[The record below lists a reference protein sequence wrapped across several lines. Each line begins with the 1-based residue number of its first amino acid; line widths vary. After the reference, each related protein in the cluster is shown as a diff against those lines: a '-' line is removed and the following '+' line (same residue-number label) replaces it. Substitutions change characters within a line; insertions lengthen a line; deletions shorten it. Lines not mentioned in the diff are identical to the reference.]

1 MDDAQWSGRAIQY
14 SPIGVIRSPFT
25 KRQGMPIQA
34 AFADGAAGTVDLKPQ
49 YAEGLKDLEGFSH
62 LILVYHFHRSE
73 GYQLR
78 VRPFLDE
85 ATRGVF
91 ATRAPRRP
99 NAIGISTVR
108 LERIEGNRLYVSDL
122 DMVDGTPLLDI
133 KPYVPQ
139 FDDRQK
145 ARIGWLEGRV
155 REGSSVRADDRFR

>member
-1 MDDAQWSGRAIQY
+1 MDEAHSSREPIRY

-25 KRQGMPIQA
+25 QRPGMPIQA
-34 AFADGAAGTVDLKPQ
+34 AFAGGAAGRVELRPE

-62 LILVYHFHRSE
+62 LILVYHFHQSE
-73 GYQLR
+73 GYQLQ

-85 ATRGVF
+85 APHGVF

-108 LERIEGNRLYVSDL
+108 LERIEGTTLYVSDL
-122 DMVDGTPLLDI
+122 DVLDGTPLLDV

-139 FDDRQK
+139 FDDRREV
-145 ARIGWLEGRV
+145 RIGWLEKRMGEAASR
-155 REGSSVRADDRFR
+155 RADDRFL